1 MATPDVKPTR
11 SVIYYIGKDRFI
23 YQYKFKVDNNACVMR
38 WHCIRQWVND
48 DSAVASDGD
57 RLVIVGGRSL
67 GAGDKR
73 AVSIDMK
80 DNPIETQLPDLP
92 EPRYGSGVV
101 LSNNDVFVVGGYNRT
116 SRHLRSVYYLSLGSD
131 AWQAKKSMPLAVS
144 NPLVI
149 LHKQCIYVL
158 GGQGVDYSRQC
169 SVLKYNIEDDTW
181 KRCMDM
187 LVLCDSHVAGVV
199 VHEGRIKVLTVDKCI
214 TYADDINT
222 WSDIKRHSKLGDKVH
237 AFVRSGQICAAVQN
251 GDTYSMMSYDDKD
264 KVWETEHE
272 RIDQAW
278 RAKLF
283 C

>member
-1 MATPDVKPTR
+1 M
-11 SVIYYIGKDRFI
+11 YYN
-23 YQYKFKVDNNACVMR
+23 KV
-38 WHCIRQWVND
+38 
-48 DSAVASDGD
+48 ST
-57 RLVIVGGRSL
+57 IV
-67 GAGDKR
+67 
-73 AVSIDMK
+73 
-80 DNPIETQLPDLP
+80 
-92 EPRYGSGVV
+92 
-101 LSNNDVFVVGGYNRT
+101 
-116 SRHLRSVYYLSLGSD
+116 
-131 AWQAKKSMPLAVS
+131 
-144 NPLVI
+144 
-149 LHKQCIYVL
+149 
-158 GGQGVDYSRQC
+158 

-222 WSDIKRHSKLGDKVH
+222 WSDIKRHNQLGDKVH
-237 AFVRSGQICAAVQN
+237 AFVRSGQIYAAVQN

-264 KVWETEHE
+264 KMWKTEHE